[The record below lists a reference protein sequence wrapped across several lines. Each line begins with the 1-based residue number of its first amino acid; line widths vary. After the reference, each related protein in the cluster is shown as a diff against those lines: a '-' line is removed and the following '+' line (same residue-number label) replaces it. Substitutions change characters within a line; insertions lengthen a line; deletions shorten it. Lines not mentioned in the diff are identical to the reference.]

1 MKYDLL
7 QNDMLQYKGE
17 IHDKM
22 NAQLNTLEAS
32 LANER
37 DENKSY
43 QNRNAQLE
51 KDVDML
57 TKLVQNEAKESRA
70 RAER

>member
-1 MKYDLL
+1 MEYDLL
-7 QNDMLQYKGE
+7 QKDMLQYKGE

-32 LANER
+32 LANEIN
-37 DENKSY
+37 ENKSY
-43 QNRNAQLE
+43 QKRNAQLE
-51 KDVDML
+51 KDVNML
-57 TKLVQNEAKESRA
+57 TKLVQSEAKESRA